1 MSEQPGIGG
10 TNFRDVLERML
21 EIGLGAALLTREA
34 ATKFVD
40 DMVKRG
46 SMTREEGR
54 HLFDDMME
62 KGKQQKQRMD
72 ELVSEMV
79 ERVLARSDLARRSQL
94 EALEKRLELLEA
106 HLRAHKEE
114 HTPPWGG
121 PEEGPTPV

>member
-1 MSEQPGIGG
+1 MSERSGAGA
-10 TNFRDVLERML
+10 TNLRDVLERVL

-46 SMTREEGR
+46 SMTREEGK
-54 HLFDDMME
+54 HLFDEMME

-72 ELVSEMV
+72 ELVAEMV

-94 EALEKRLELLEA
+94 EALEKRLEALEA
-106 HLRAHKEE
+106 HLRAHAEK
-114 HTPPWGG
+114 HGPPWEG
-121 PEEGPTPV
+121 PGEGPTPV

>member
-1 MSEQPGIGG
+1 MTTQQPGAGG
-10 TNFRDVLERML
+10 ANWRDVLERML

-46 SMTREEGR
+46 SMTREEGK

-72 ELVSEMV
+72 EMVAEMV
-79 ERVLARSDLARRSQL
+79 ERVLTRSDIARRSQI
-94 EALEKRLELLEA
+94 EALERRIALLEA
-106 HLRAHKEE
+106 QLRARGETPGTPWEE
-114 HTPPWGG
+114 TTPG
-121 PEEGPTPV
+121 PV